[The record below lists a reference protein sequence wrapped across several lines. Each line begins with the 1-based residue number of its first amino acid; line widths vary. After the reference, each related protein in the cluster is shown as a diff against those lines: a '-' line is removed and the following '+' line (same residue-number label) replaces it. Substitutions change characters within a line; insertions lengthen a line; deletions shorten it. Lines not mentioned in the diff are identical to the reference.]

1 MAENIEIKVE
11 DKVSPSISTK
21 LRTIATEAR
30 TADGAVK
37 NLQNQ
42 LAQLNAGNLNV
53 ILQNATAA
61 TRAINNTALAS
72 QRLATEQQR
81 TATAAAQAAAAQ
93 TRATTAQEALA
104 TATARTATA
113 QQQTATAAQRL
124 ATEQARTAT
133 ATAQAAAAEDRAAI
147 AALRLQQAQE
157 KAAQAGDKMARE
169 AEALKRSLYPL
180 YDAQQAHNAAVQQ
193 ALKLYKAG
201 AIDVKTYTDAV
212 NRSTEQME
220 AARIGQN
227 ALNNGLVKTAKGSQL
242 ARHHLV
248 NLGFQIQDIGVS
260 LASGQNPLTVF
271 IQQGAQIGGIAAQAG
286 VGLGAMA
293 KAVGALLLPFLPLV
307 AALGVAVGAF
317 KLFQSEVNKSADLK
331 KYAESLGATQKQIKQ
346 LDLDTVTFTDTM
358 KGLWATID
366 ERTGAGDLFGGL
378 WESTKKTFKNIL
390 GYIALSVQSIVAL
403 IQATGDVI
411 SEVFARIPS
420 PVKKI
425 MAEVTNVVIG
435 YFEGMANAAID
446 AVNLIIAGLN
456 KISTVQIDPFEK
468 VTFDRLPTE
477 FADASGKELS
487 DIFVDSYVTNLENNK
502 AATSKFIADWMK
514 NTEQAARSRVQK
526 SLEEANADKTAKTAE
541 SRAAALAKVNAQ
553 LDNELARIG
562 MLQPAREAQ
571 QKFDQIEEQLLG
583 KKITLTKQEADAL
596 KEKIATI
603 QQAAIVQQEF
613 DRIYEDAVGPQ
624 RTYNASLEAAQK
636 LLDMGAISQEH
647 YARAVTMANEA
658 FANAQ
663 DPLRQ
668 YNKDLQQQFE
678 LLTMLPKQR
687 EVEQQI
693 MQVQNDLLSKGIV
706 LNEQELTQ
714 LRERLTLLQQVNA
727 VSQQEATLLDNSV
740 GKRQAYIDQLTA
752 INNLLKNPDSGFTRS
767 DALTAIGG
775 TEAGQYLAGS
785 PEMIQAQVDQLGQAY
800 EQIDALR
807 QQDLISEQTAA
818 AAKMQIWNAQQNA
831 QLSTAKTFF
840 SSLEGLQSSNNRKL
854 AAIGKAA
861 AITNAVINTYQSA
874 TGAYAAM
881 ASIPYVGPV
890 LGAAAAAA
898 AIAAGMANVA
908 QIRSQQTGFREGGYT
923 GSIGVNEVA
932 GVVHGQEFVMDAAT
946 TARVGVANLEALR
959 SGAAQVSQNSNNGT
973 QAAPQ
978 GSAPVSGENGGNV
991 GNTTNVRMITVL
1003 DPAMVGDY
1011 LSTPEGEQVFV
1022 NTIRRNSDVVK
1033 QALQNG

>member
-37 NLQNQ
+37 NLQTQ
-42 LAQLNAGNLNV
+42 LAQLNAGNLNTL
-53 ILQNATAA
+53 LQNATAA
-61 TRAINNTALAS
+61 TRAIQSTALAS

-104 TATARTATA
+104 AATARTTTA
-113 QQQTATAAQRL
+113 QTQSTTAAQRL

-133 ATAQAAAAEDRAAI
+133 ATAQAAAAEDRAAL

-157 KAAQAGDKMARE
+157 KAAQAGDRMTRE
-169 AEALKRSLYPL
+169 VEALKRSLYPL

-193 ALKLYKAG
+193 ALRLYKAG

-212 NRSTEQME
+212 NRSTERME

-227 ALNNGLVKTAKGSQL
+227 ALNDGLVKTAKGSQL

-248 NLGFQIQDIGVS
+248 NLGFQIQDVGVS

-271 IQQGAQIGGIAAQAG
+271 VQQGAQIAGIAAQAG
-286 VGLGAMA
+286 VGLGGMA
-293 KAVGALLLPFLPLV
+293 KAVAGLLLPFLPLV

-366 ERTGAGDLFGGL
+366 EKTGAGDLFGGL

-446 AVNLIIAGLN
+446 AVNLIITGLN

-477 FADASGKELS
+477 FADASGKSLS
-487 DIFVDSYVTNLENNK
+487 DTFVDSYVTNLEKNK
-502 AATSKFIADWMK
+502 AATSQFIADWMK

-553 LDNELARIG
+553 LDNELSRIG

-571 QKFDQIEEQLLG
+571 QKFDRIEEQLLG
-583 KKITLTKQEADAL
+583 KKITLTRQEADSL
-596 KEKIATI
+596 KEKIAAI
-603 QQAAIVQQEF
+603 QKAAIVQQEF
-613 DRIYEDAVGPQ
+613 DRIYEEAVGPQ
-624 RTYNASLEAAQK
+624 RTYNAQLEAAQK
-636 LLDMGAISQEH
+636 LLDMGAISQER
-647 YARAVTMANEA
+647 YSRAVTMANEA
-658 FANAQ
+658 YANAQ

-678 LLTMLPKQR
+678 LLNMLPKQR

-693 MQVQNDLLSKGIV
+693 MQVQNDLLSKGII
-706 LNEQELTQ
+706 LNEQELAQ
-714 LRERLTLLQQVNA
+714 LRERLSLLQQVNA
-727 VSQQEATLLDNSV
+727 VAQQEATLLDNSV
-740 GKRQAYIDQLTA
+740 NKRQAYIDQLTA
-752 INNLLKNPDSGFTRS
+752 INRLRADSSSGFTAGDQAGATNS
-767 DALTAIGG
+767 LLQGMGIDTTNFQSNLDA
-775 TEAGQYLAGS
+775 QLAS
-785 PEMIQAQVDQLGQAY
+785 YETYVQQLKMLNDQK
-800 EQIDALR
+800 
-807 QQDLISEQTAA
+807 LISDQEYAA
-818 AAKMQIWNAQQNA
+818 ASVQLELQRQNVYLNSA
-831 QLSTAKTFF
+831 SSFFGNLSA
-840 SSLEGLQSSNNRKL
+840 LQKSENKKL
-854 AAIGKAA
+854 AAVGKAA
-861 AITNAVINTYQSA
+861 AIAQAMISTYQSA
-874 TGAYAAM
+874 TSAYAAM
-881 ASIPYVGPV
+881 AGIPYVGPA

-898 AIAAGMANVA
+898 AIVAGLANVQ
-908 QIRSQQTGFREGGYT
+908 QIRSQNVGFMSGGYT
-923 GSIGVNEVA
+923 GNMATNEVA
-932 GVVHGQEFVMDAAT
+932 GVVHGKEYVMNAAAT
-946 TARVGVANLEALR
+946 NRIGVDNLQALQ
-959 SGAAQVSQNSNNGT
+959 SGAASVQKNGDR
-973 QAAPQ
+973 A
-978 GSAPVSGENGGNV
+978 GSGNV
-991 GNTTNVRMITVL
+991 GNATPAPAPVVNVPFSAVVVQSKEAALGALKSSEGRAFILETIEENGSTV
-1003 DPAMVGDY
+1003 AKVIG
-1011 LSTPEGEQVFV
+1011 
-1022 NTIRRNSDVVK
+1022 VK
-1033 QALQNG
+1033 